1 MKNNNIL
8 LGVKKEVENKL
19 KKLNNL
25 KIKTINNFD
34 GIVFNQNIQLSGYHE
49 ADCCE
54 DVYADFE
61 NMQVLSKI
69 GKNSINTNELTFSGL
84 GIISSLKLQDGVGFS
99 FKSDEGIELFVS
111 CYNIQNGYYDDNLTL
126 CLELNGDILY
136 ERDITQ
142 CTQFMEI

>member
-1 MKNNNIL
+1 MKNNNVL

-34 GIVFNQNIQLSGYHE
+34 GIVFNQNVQLSSYHE
-49 ADCCE
+49 SDCCE

-69 GKNSINTNELTFSGL
+69 GKNSINTNELTF
-84 GIISSLKLQDGVGFS
+84 
-99 FKSDEGIELFVS
+99 
-111 CYNIQNGYYDDNLTL
+111 
-126 CLELNGDILY
+126 
-136 ERDITQ
+136 
-142 CTQFMEI
+142 